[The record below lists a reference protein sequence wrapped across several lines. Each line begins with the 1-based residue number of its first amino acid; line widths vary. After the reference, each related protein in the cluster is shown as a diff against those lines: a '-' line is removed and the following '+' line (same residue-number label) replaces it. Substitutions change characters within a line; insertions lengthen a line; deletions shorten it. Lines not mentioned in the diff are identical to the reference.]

1 MQSRDLR
8 QFQRVIFVPESR
20 SYQNTLGAA
29 LYRAGEWPRAVIKL
43 EQAAARSQETELRCD
58 LFFLAMAH
66 QRVGEAELA
75 RRYYSE
81 AVSWM
86 ADHCPADK
94 QLLHLRAETEE
105 LLGVN
110 TSSQRSQ

>member
-1 MQSRDLR
+1 M
-8 QFQRVIFVPESR
+8 IE
-20 SYQNTLGAA
+20 
-29 LYRAGEWPRAVIKL
+29 L
-43 EQAAARSQETELRCD
+43 EQTAAGSQETKLRCD
-58 LFFLAMAH
+58 LFFLSMAN

-94 QLLHLRAETEE
+94 QLLHLRAETEA